1 MVFPLTPHTLRITD
15 LGFDIRNS
23 NLNGFIEMRIL
34 FIGDIVGKAGRQAV
48 EGVLEKVIAD
58 HEIEFTIANG
68 ENAAGGIGITPT
80 LAIEI
85 LDQGVDVL
93 TSGNHIW
100 AKKEIYSFLDEESRL
115 LRPANYPPKVPG
127 KGAGI
132 FHTRDGQKV
141 GVLNLEGRV
150 FMKHL
155 DCPFRVGEKEV
166 ELLREETRVIIVD
179 FHAEATSEKMAM
191 GWFLNAKVSAV
202 LGTHTHVQTSDERI
216 LDGGTAYVTDVGMT
230 GPLDSVIGIRKQ
242 IALERLLTQI
252 PWKFD
257 VATEEIELQGVVI
270 DVDPT
275 TGKSKN
281 IQRIKV
287 PLRQN

>member
-1 MVFPLTPHTLRITD
+1 
-15 LGFDIRNS
+15 
-23 NLNGFIEMRIL
+23 MRIL

-48 EGVLEKVIAD
+48 QGVLGRVITD
-58 HEIEFTIANG
+58 HHIDFTIANG
-68 ENAAGGIGITPT
+68 ENAAGGMGITPPIA
-80 LAIEI
+80 LEI
-85 LDQGVDVL
+85 LNQGVDVL

-100 AKKEIYSFLDEESRL
+100 AKKEIVPFLDEELRI

-127 KGAGI
+127 RGSGI
-132 FHTRDGQKV
+132 FHSRNGQKL

-166 ELLREETRVIIVD
+166 ELLSRETKLILVD

-191 GWFLNAKVSAV
+191 GWFLNGKVSAV

-216 LDGGTAYVTDVGMT
+216 LDEGTAYITDVGMT
-230 GPLDSVIGIRKQ
+230 GPLASVIGIRKQ

-270 DVDPT
+270 DVDPI

-287 PLRQN
+287 PLEVGG

>member
-1 MVFPLTPHTLRITD
+1 
-15 LGFDIRNS
+15 
-23 NLNGFIEMRIL
+23 MRIL
-34 FIGDIVGKAGRQAV
+34 FIGDIVGKAGRQAI
-48 EGVLEKVIAD
+48 EGVLEKVITE
-58 HEIEFTIANG
+58 HKIEFTIANG
-68 ENAAGGIGITPT
+68 ENAAGGMGITPPI
-80 LAIEI
+80 AIEI

-100 AKKEIYSFLDEESRL
+100 TKKEIFPFLDQEPRI

-127 KGAGI
+127 RGSGI
-132 FHTRDGQKV
+132 FPLGNGLKV

-155 DCPFRVGEKEV
+155 DCPFRVGEKEI
-166 ELLREETRVIIVD
+166 ELLRKETNIILVD

-191 GWFLNAKVSAV
+191 GWFLNGKVSAV
-202 LGTHTHVQTSDERI
+202 MGTHTHVQTSDERI
-216 LDGGTAYVTDVGMT
+216 LDEGTAYITDVGMT
-230 GPLDSVIGIRKQ
+230 GPLNSVIGIRKGV
-242 IALERLLTQI
+242 ALERLLTQI

-270 DVDPT
+270 EVDSK

-287 PLRQN
+287 PLYDGS

>member
-1 MVFPLTPHTLRITD
+1 MV
-15 LGFDIRNS
+15 
-23 NLNGFIEMRIL
+23 
-34 FIGDIVGKAGRQAV
+34 GDIVGKAGRQAID
-48 EGVLEKVIAD
+48 GVLQRVISDYRIDFA
-58 HEIEFTIANG
+58 IANG
-68 ENAAGGIGITPT
+68 ENAAGGMGITPMI
-80 LAIEI
+80 AIDI
-85 LDQGVDVL
+85 LDQGVNVL

-100 AKKEIYSFLDEESRL
+100 AKKEIFSFLDEELRI
-115 LRPANYPPKVPG
+115 LRPANYPPNVPG
-127 KGAGI
+127 RGSGV
-132 FHTRDGQKV
+132 FYLLNGMKV

-166 ELLREETRVIIVD
+166 EWLRRETPIILVD
-179 FHAEATSEKMAM
+179 FHAEATSEKIAM
-191 GWFLNAKVSAV
+191 GWFLNGKVSAV
-202 LGTHTHVQTSDERI
+202 LGTHTHVQTSDEKI
-216 LDGGTAYVTDVGMT
+216 LDGGTAYITDVGMT

-270 DVDPT
+270 EVDSQ
-275 TGKSKN
+275 TGRSDN

-287 PLRQN
+287 PLDERG

>member
-1 MVFPLTPHTLRITD
+1 MKILMV
-15 LGFDIRNS
+15 
-23 NLNGFIEMRIL
+23 
-34 FIGDIVGKAGRQAV
+34 GDIVGKAGRQAID
-48 EGVLEKVIAD
+48 GVLEKVIAD
-58 HEIEFTIANG
+58 HHIEFTIANG
-68 ENAAGGIGITPT
+68 ENAAGGMGITPSI
-80 LAIEI
+80 AVEI

-100 AKKEIYSFLDEESRL
+100 AKKEIVPFLDEELRI

-127 KGAGI
+127 RGSGI
-132 FHTRDGQKV
+132 FHSRNGQTL

-166 ELLREETRVIIVD
+166 ELLRKEADIILVD

-191 GWFLNAKVSAV
+191 GWFLNGKVSAV
-202 LGTHTHVQTSDERI
+202 LGTHTHVQTGDERI
-216 LDGGTAYVTDVGMT
+216 LDEGTAYVSDVGMT
-230 GPLDSVIGIRKQ
+230 GPMDSVIGIRKE

-257 VATEEIELQGVVI
+257 VAKEEIELQGVVI
-270 DVDPT
+270 DVDPK
-275 TGKSKN
+275 TGRSEN

-287 PLRQN
+287 PLKQN